1 MPFTRGAEA
10 SRKSYHIFEEVNH
23 LVENGC
29 KEVVLLGQNVNAYHG
44 VDKYNNE
51 VNLAKLIISL
61 EKIKDLKRISYTTSH
76 PIDMNEELIELHG
89 YSKKLNPYLHLI
101 ICVHQQ
107 TYQDTK
113 IYKLYMQRK
122 VLQKSKLLLK

>member
-10 SRKSYHIFEEVNH
+10 SRKAYHIFDEVNH

-44 VDKYNNE
+44 FDKYNNE
-51 VNLAKLIISL
+51 VNLANLITSL

-76 PIDMNEELIELHG
+76 PIDMHEELIALHG
-89 YSKKLNPYLHLI
+89 NSKK
-101 ICVHQQ
+101 
-107 TYQDTK
+107 
-113 IYKLYMQRK
+113 
-122 VLQKSKLLLK
+122 